1 MYEFLDRRYALALYN
16 TCFEHDNVE
25 VVLEQFKEVVDEFEV
40 NEGILKI
47 ITNPQIK
54 KKSKKRIFTE
64 MFENSIEDVLLKFLL
79 LLIDTDRILYLK
91 EKYDQ
96 FEEIY
101 LQNKNTVVATVT
113 SSIPLT
119 EEEKEKLMK
128 ALEHRYDK
136 ELILKEKID
145 KSILGGLVIN
155 VCGEAIDGSIKSK
168 LDDIKEI
175 SQGVDSK
182 KYGKIQ
188 NKHLQNINS
197 MGISEKEIELG
208 VEVVTAIPLSED
220 EKVKLTNNI
229 SKFYNKKVSLIETV
243 DENIMGGIL
252 VKIGDDVI
260 DGTVK
265 DKLKYVRRDMF
276 LQQ

>member
-1 MYEFLDRRYALALYN
+1 M
-16 TCFEHDNVE
+16 
-25 VVLEQFKEVVDEFEV
+25 
-40 NEGILKI
+40 
-47 ITNPQIK
+47 
-54 KKSKKRIFTE
+54 
-64 MFENSIEDVLLKFLL
+64 
-79 LLIDTDRILYLK
+79 
-91 EKYDQ
+91 
-96 FEEIY
+96 
-101 LQNKNTVVATVT
+101 
-113 SSIPLT
+113 
-119 EEEKEKLMK
+119 
-128 ALEHRYDK
+128 
-136 ELILKEKID
+136 
-145 KSILGGLVIN
+145 
-155 VCGEAIDGSIKSK
+155 
-168 LDDIKEI
+168 
-175 SQGVDSK
+175 DSK

-229 SKFYNKKVSLIETV
+229 SKFYNKRVSLIETV